1 MKRHPREIMP
11 IEPYPRVTEP
21 PKCKICGREMYQRR
35 FDGRYICPL
44 HGTFEKQTKIEMER
58 GRRLMEK
65 QSKLEEIREWA
76 ENHKT
81 VILLNGGYSE
91 HIREL
96 IHFFHSAE
104 NQYPWTVFNE
114 SLDALD
120 GAVTCAGIVLPEKIY
135 EGAALLRSDR
145 DGFILNTLKATDTI
159 TLENGVEGYN
169 GWEQELMQRLNTFR
183 LAN

>member
-76 ENHKT
+76 ENIWSMARK
-81 VILLNGGYSE
+81 E
-91 HIREL
+91 EL
-96 IHFFHSAE
+96 KGD
-104 NQYPWTVFNE
+104 TE
-114 SLDALD
+114 SLKRALSYYSND
-120 GAVTCAGIVLPEKIY
+120 GRSKSRNKLFFGI
-135 EGAALLRSDR
+135 
-145 DGFILNTLKATDTI
+145 
-159 TLENGVEGYN
+159 
-169 GWEQELMQRLNTFR
+169 
-183 LAN
+183 

>member
-1 MKRHPREIMP
+1 MRAYFFGNMYLSSIQQGIQAAHVVSELFVKYSTENS
-11 IEPYPRVTEP
+11 VTTAH
-21 PKCKICGREMYQRR
+21 
-35 FDGRYICPL
+35 L
-44 HGTFEKQTKIEMER
+44 
-58 GRRLMEK
+58 
-65 QSKLEEIREWA
+65 REWA